1 MKKAAATMTKSKT
14 GAEGGRLPSPLWGGA
29 GGGGGELALSQTPPR
44 LTSFADP
51 PHKGEGEARASLL
64 PQHPRMLLVTHGAAA
79 AAARAR
85 LVVRKFLARR
95 VAVFQEIVDRRPRRA
110 VQVHVGRA

>member
-29 GGGGGELALSQTPPR
+29 GGGVLALSQTPPR

-51 PHKGEGEARASLL
+51 PHKGEGAARASLL
-64 PQHPRMLLVTHGAAA
+64 PQHPRMLLVAHGAAGA
-79 AAARAR
+79 APRAM
-85 LVVRKFLARR
+85 LVVCKFLARR
-95 VAVFQEIVDRRPRRA
+95 VAVFQEIVHRRPRRA
-110 VQVHVGRA
+110 VQVDVGRA